1 MKSATIYD
9 VAREAGVSIKTV
21 SRILNHDMTV
31 KAANRERVLAAVDR
45 LNYRPSLSAR
55 SLAGS
60 RSFVVAAFVDAQLT
74 IDHWRSGRATD
85 YLARVQLGATLECR
99 KAGYHFLLELID
111 HDRASLKREA
121 RDVLSALSPDGVL
134 LTPPS
139 CDDPD
144 MLELLIA
151 SRTPFVRLGSESEV
165 EGGIQLTLDDRG
177 GAATA
182 VRHLVELGHTRI
194 ACILGDPRYG
204 SSEARLAGY
213 HEALAEAGLAADES
227 LVLSGDFT
235 FQSGVTATER
245 LLAGARPPTAIF
257 ASSDE
262 MALGSLSA
270 LSQAGL
276 RAPEDVSVV
285 GFDDSA
291 GARFSRPQLTTV
303 RQPLIEMASEAVRR
317 LIQKPGADPVAAPA
331 FTSELI
337 VRDSTAPPKPRA
349 RRAAGAG

>member
-31 KAANRERVLAAVDR
+31 KPANRERVLAAVDR

-60 RSFVVAAFVDAQLT
+60 KSFVVAAFVDAQLT

-111 HDRASLKREA
+111 HDRASLTREA
-121 RDVLSALSPDGVL
+121 RDVLAALSPDGVL

-144 MLELLIA
+144 MLELLTT

-182 VRHLVELGHTRI
+182 VRHLLGLGHTRI

-204 SSEARLAGY
+204 SSQARLAGY
-213 HEALAEAGLAADES
+213 RQAMAEAGLEPDDA

-235 FQSGVTATER
+235 FQSGVAATQA
-245 LLAGARPPTAIF
+245 LLAGPAPPTAIF

-262 MALGSLSA
+262 MALGCLSA
-270 LSQAGL
+270 LDQAGL
-276 RAPEDVSVV
+276 RVPSDVSVV

-291 GARFSRPQLTTV
+291 GSRFSRPQLTTV

-317 LIQKPGADPVAAPA
+317 LIQKPATEQDSAQA

-337 VRDSTAPPKPRA
+337 VRDSTAPPKPMP
-349 RRAAGAG
+349 RRAAG